1 MIKKLALFAVLALA
15 TATPAKAAE
24 LTDAQVKTCELAGDL
39 AKSVMMGR
47 QYGFTPSQLRKNMQK
62 ILAKLGIEME
72 RMVLV
77 DIYIQEAYQS
87 PRYPGGNIL
96 SAVRELQEW
105 EINNF
110 QSEKEA
116 HCLRYFLEE
125 PEA

>member
-1 MIKKLALFAVLALA
+1 MIKKIALFSVLAFTA
-15 TATPAKAAE
+15 ATPAKAAE
-24 LTDAQVKTCELAGDL
+24 LTDTQVKTCEFVGDL

-62 ILAKLGIEME
+62 ILAKRGIEMD
-72 RMVLV
+72 RMRLV
-77 DIYIQEAYQS
+77 DIYIQEAYES
-87 PRYPGGNIL
+87 PRYVGGNIL

-110 QSEKEA
+110 QSEKESA
-116 HCLRYFLEE
+116 CLRYFLEE